1 MAKRY
6 VSPQTLLPVV
16 AHANYFNV
24 RPEQT
29 WGPRSIYDIEL
40 ILVIAGQFCFDLP
53 ERSWPVQA
61 GEVLLIEPGRE
72 HTFHCLPS
80 QGEARISCIHFEP
93 VRGMHWADGE
103 LRFAVAPE
111 TVTPVAPVRLVH
123 DLFRSVSG
131 AFNSPGSAGRDIA
144 SSLVRAIWLRL
155 TELWQRQD
163 APGKS
168 RRISAMLDYLTAH
181 MHEPVSRRDLAR
193 QFDLT
198 PQYVN
203 ALFRQELG
211 TTPTAWLNAAR
222 CRRAETLMRAEGL
235 NVSQAA
241 VAVGFSE
248 PGYFSRIYRR
258 VMGTPPSRAG
268 G

>member
-1 MAKRY
+1 M
-6 VSPQTLLPVV
+6 V

-24 RPEQT
+24 RPGQQ
-29 WGPRSIYDIEL
+29 WGPRRIDDVEL
-40 ILVIAGQFCFDLP
+40 ILVLAGRFAFDRLDLSRTIRP
-53 ERSWPVQA
+53 

-72 HTFHCLPS
+72 HTFASLPGQADS
-80 QGEARISCIHFEP
+80 GRISCIHFEP
-93 VRGMHWADGE
+93 VRGVRWADGT

-111 TVTPVAPVRLVH
+111 TVTSVEPVRLMH
-123 DLFRSVSG
+123 DLFRSVAVSYNATG
-131 AFNSPGSAGRDIA
+131 PVGREIA

-155 TELWQRQD
+155 TELWQRQES
-163 APGKS
+163 AGTSP
-168 RRISAMLDYLTAH
+168 RIAAMLDYLTAH
-181 MHEPVSRRDLAR
+181 MPEPVSRLDLAR

-198 PQYVN
+198 PQHVN
-203 ALFRQELG
+203 ALFRKELG

-222 CRRAETLMRAEGL
+222 CRRAETLMRVEGL

-248 PGYFSRIYRR
+248 PGYFSRVYRR